1 MRNIFIYIAMGIIAL
16 QAGCSVVQI
25 EHEESS
31 IPCGSSV
38 KLAVQQQT
46 LNPEAGSDAPV
57 VGLDG
62 RYAAKVAEKY
72 NEGPRTESQDG
83 QSVSEIVIGA
93 K

>member
-1 MRNIFIYIAMGIIAL
+1 MRNIIIYIAMGLMTL
-16 QAGCSVVQI
+16 QAGCSLVQI
-25 EHEESS
+25 EHEESTL
-31 IPCGSSV
+31 PFGSSAR
-38 KLAVQQQT
+38 LAVKQQI

-72 NEGPRTESQDG
+72 NEGPKTEAKDG

-93 K
+93 R